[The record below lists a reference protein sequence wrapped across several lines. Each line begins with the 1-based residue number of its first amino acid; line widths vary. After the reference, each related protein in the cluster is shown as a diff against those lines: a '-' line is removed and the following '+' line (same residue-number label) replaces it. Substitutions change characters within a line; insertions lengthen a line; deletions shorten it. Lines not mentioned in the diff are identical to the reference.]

1 MFIILPSL
9 QLSDE
14 QLPPDTPLVSTT
26 ANKTKFHQMLL
37 DLVGWIAAN
46 LLPCYILSG
55 KIICKWVVS
64 ANRPF
69 RTHRRSLRRQVALG
83 VFNPCTI
90 RPHSRPT
97 NLLVRISVG

>member
-46 LLPCYILSG
+46 LLPWRKHFLFISNN
-55 KIICKWVVS
+55 IIGIKSNTKCV
-64 ANRPF
+64 
-69 RTHRRSLRRQVALG
+69 
-83 VFNPCTI
+83 
-90 RPHSRPT
+90 
-97 NLLVRISVG
+97 